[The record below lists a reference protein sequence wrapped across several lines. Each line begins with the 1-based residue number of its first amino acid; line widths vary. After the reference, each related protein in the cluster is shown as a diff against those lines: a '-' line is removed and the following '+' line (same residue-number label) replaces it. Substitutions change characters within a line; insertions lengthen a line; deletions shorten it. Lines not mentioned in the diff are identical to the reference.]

1 MSYEQVWAPL
11 LKEFTIFSNSPRSE
25 WQFGAAPSQLVD
37 LVTTGQKTATSSY
50 FPAYAFDKESVP
62 SVGHLN
68 LILDDKLA
76 PTVLTVNTKVTLQ
89 PYDQIGDDIAF
100 LEGEGTRDLIYWRQV
115 HEPFFTEVAQEIGQS
130 FMPQDLIVT
139 EYFKVLK
146 IL

>member
-1 MSYEQVWAPL
+1 MNYEQVWTPL

-37 LVTTGQKTATSSY
+37 LVIIGQKTATSSY

-68 LILDDKLA
+68 LILDDKLV
-76 PTVLTVNTKVTLQ
+76 PKVLTVNTKVMLQ
-89 PYDQIGDDIAF
+89 SYDQIGDDIAF
-100 LEGEGTRDLIYWRQV
+100 LEGEGTQDLIYWRQV
-115 HEPFFTEVAQEIGQS
+115 HEPFFAEVAKEIGQS
-130 FMPQDLIVT
+130 FIPQDLVVT